1 MSEEMESKIIIYA
14 MRKIGTKR
22 VSILDGMTIEYE
34 NNWYNIYVNKNE
46 VTIEKIWFIGSN
58 IAHK

>member
-1 MSEEMESKIIIYA
+1 MESKIIIYA

-22 VSILDGMTIEYE
+22 VSILDDMTIEYE

-46 VTIEKIWFIGSN
+46 VTIEKI
-58 IAHK
+58 